1 MTTKP
6 KLEQIRA
13 CLRQVSNPFRTKKK
27 SILSISQPSLSKT
40 RNISRIVEQEMI
52 YTTKTDTTVK
62 LNNVY
67 ISLAGIKS

>member
-13 CLRQVSNPFRTKKK
+13 CLRRVSNPFRTKKK

>member
-13 CLRQVSNPFRTKKK
+13 CLRESVIHFGRRKK

-40 RNISRIVEQEMI
+40 RNISRIVKQEMI